1 MAVHRKAKTGSA
13 EMAYLWLTFPPL
25 KVVLQASTISCLHR
39 THAWH
44 AQQWSGCYSDEFP
57 PGSHGRAASGSGVCP
72 DKARSGLALG
82 RALRP
87 SFRKRR
93 RALGPLRFLGPGC
106 LWRGGRSASSLA
118 FWAAA
123 AGGGF
128 LWTIVPRR
136 VEIRLGVKPKLHVP
150 AAGPAGGFP

>member
-1 MAVHRKAKTGSA
+1 MHGTYSNGLAVIQTNSLPSPKGGSRVGA
-13 EMAYLWLTFPPL
+13 GLW
-25 KVVLQASTISCLHR
+25 
-39 THAWH
+39 
-44 AQQWSGCYSDEFP
+44 
-57 PGSHGRAASGSGVCP
+57 
-72 DKARSGLALG
+72 ARGGLALG

-118 FWAAA
+118 LWAAA
-123 AGGGF
+123 ACGGF

-136 VEIRLGVKPKLHVP
+136 VEIRLGFKPKLHVP